1 MEAVNQAVG
10 QGASARKRWQPPRE
24 AEIGEAEILT
34 GRDDTDEH
42 HRVSNLVTAH
52 CHLAQLQYN
61 SEPVSTKEN
70 G

>member
-1 MEAVNQAVG
+1 LQL
-10 QGASARKRWQPPRE
+10 PRE
-24 AEIGEAEILT
+24 VEIGEAEILT
-34 GRDDTDEH
+34 GRDDTDEN